1 MAPPAV
7 AIRVRRDP
15 PGAPGQPTVAPG
27 GRVGHHLHVRRH
39 VSARLELDVVQ
50 PAELV
55 LAVAVA
61 RGAWS
66 VEETLSV
73 TSGPARTPLE
83 AVEVLAP
90 HGTRLHRVLAQ
101 PGPVTV
107 EYRASVDGRDA
118 AASAPGPRATDAPS
132 GAAAPDAARAAAETL
147 DRLTYL
153 RPSRYAEADAVVG
166 LARAELGGVAPAD
179 LPRAIG
185 AWVGGHLAYVAGST
199 RGTDGA
205 RGVLL
210 GGQGV
215 CRDYAH
221 ACVALARALDVP
233 ARLAA
238 VYAPGLAPMD
248 FHAVAELWVDGAG
261 WRVVD
266 ATRLAPRS
274 TMVRIATGRDAA
286 DTAFLSSYR
295 GDVLLLGIEVVAVVD
310 GDLPVDGPAVD
321 LTLG

>member
-1 MAPPAV
+1 
-7 AIRVRRDP
+7 VRRVGDHR
-15 PGAPGQPTVAPG
+15 
-27 GRVGHHLHVRRH
+27 RVPRH
-39 VSARLELDVVQ
+39 VSATLELDVAE

-61 RGAWS
+61 RGAWA
-66 VEETLSV
+66 VDEMLTV
-73 TSGPARTPLE
+73 TPGAGGGPLDVA
-83 AVEVLAP
+83 EVLAP
-90 HGTRLHRVLAQ
+90 HGTRLHRVLAA
-101 PGPVTV
+101 PGPVRV
-107 EYRASVDGRDA
+107 EYRATVTGRDA
-118 AASAPGPRATDAPS
+118 APDASGTS
-132 GAAAPDAARAAAETL
+132 VAAPDQL

-166 LARAELGGVAPAD
+166 LARTELGGVAPAE
-179 LPRAIG
+179 LPAAVG
-185 AWVGGHLAYVAGST
+185 AWVAEHLSYVAGST

-248 FHAVAELWVDGAG
+248 FHAVAEVWVDGAG
-261 WRVVD
+261 WQVVD
-266 ATRLAPRS
+266 ATRLAPRAA
-274 TMVRIATGRDAA
+274 MVRIATGRDAA
-286 DTAFLSSYR
+286 DTAFLSTYG
-295 GDVLLLGIEVVAVVD
+295 GDVALLGLEVLAVVD
-310 GDLPVDGPAVD
+310 GDLPSDDPAAAVS
-321 LTLG
+321 LA

>member
-1 MAPPAV
+1 M
-7 AIRVRRDP
+7 
-15 PGAPGQPTVAPG
+15 
-27 GRVGHHLHVRRH
+27 GHHLHVRRH

-73 TSGPARTPLE
+73 TSGQGRTPLE
-83 AVEVLAP
+83 PVEVLAP
-90 HGTRLHRVLAQ
+90 HGTRLHRVLAE

-118 AASAPGPRATDAPS
+118 PVAALGAGSPG
-132 GAAAPDAARAAAETL
+132 GPDAARAAAETL

-185 AWVGGHLAYVAGST
+185 DWVAGHLAYVGGST

-221 ACVALARALDVP
+221 ACVALARALDTP

-238 VYAPGLAPMD
+238 VYAPGLTPMD

-261 WRVVD
+261 WQVVD

-274 TMVRIATGRDAA
+274 TMLRIATGRDAA
-286 DTAFLSSYR
+286 DTAFLSTYR
-295 GDVLLLGIEVVAVVD
+295 GDVLLLGIEVLAVVD
-310 GDLPVDGPAVD
+310 GDLPVDDPATDVV
-321 LTLG
+321 LG